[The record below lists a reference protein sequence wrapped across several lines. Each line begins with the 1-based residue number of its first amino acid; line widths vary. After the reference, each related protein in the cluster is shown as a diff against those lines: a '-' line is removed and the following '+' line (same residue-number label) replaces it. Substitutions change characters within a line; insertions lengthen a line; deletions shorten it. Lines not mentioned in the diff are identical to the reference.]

1 MKRLVLLFLVCIF
14 IPTFLETSYKQNT
27 EVIQVSGFFN
37 GLQTVYFKADNG
49 YIYSITSA
57 ECWKVDDKAILTISD
72 NRTAYRIDDD
82 IVKKA
87 DRQ

>member
-1 MKRLVLLFLVCIF
+1 MKRLVLLLLVCIL

-27 EVIQVSGFFN
+27 EVIQVTDFFN

-49 YIYSITSA
+49 YIYSIKSTES
-57 ECWKVDDKAILTISD
+57 WNVSDKAILTISD

-82 IVKKA
+82 IVKRAEK
-87 DRQ
+87 Q

>member
-1 MKRLVLLFLVCIF
+1 MKRLVFLLLVCIF
-14 IPTFLETSYKQNT
+14 IPTFLETNYKQNT
-27 EVIQVSGFFN
+27 EVIQVTDFFN

-57 ECWKVDDKAILTISD
+57 ECWNVDDKAILTISD

-82 IVKKA
+82 IVKRA
-87 DRQ
+87 ERQ

>member
-1 MKRLVLLFLVCIF
+1 MKRLVLLLLVCIF

-27 EVIQVSGFFN
+27 EVIQVTDFFN

-49 YIYSITSA
+49 YIYSIKSTES
-57 ECWKVDDKAILTISD
+57 WNVSDKAILTISD

-82 IVKKA
+82 IVKRAEK
-87 DRQ
+87 Q

>member
-1 MKRLVLLFLVCIF
+1 MKRLVLLLLVCIL

-27 EVIQVSGFFN
+27 EVIQVTDFFN

-49 YIYSITSA
+49 YIYSIKSTES
-57 ECWKVDDKAILTISD
+57 WNVSDKAILTISD

-82 IVKKA
+82 IVKRA
-87 DRQ
+87 ERQ

>member
-1 MKRLVLLFLVCIF
+1 MKRLVLLLLVSIF

-27 EVIQVSGFFN
+27 EVIQVTDFFN

-57 ECWKVDDKAILTISD
+57 ECWNVDDKAILTISD

-82 IVKKA
+82 IVKRAEK
-87 DRQ
+87 Q

>member
-27 EVIQVSGFFN
+27 EVIQVTDFFN

-49 YIYSITSA
+49 YIYSIKSTES
-57 ECWKVDDKAILTISD
+57 WNVSDKAILTISD

-82 IVKKA
+82 IVKRAEK
-87 DRQ
+87 Q

>member
-14 IPTFLETSYKQNT
+14 IPTFLETSYRQNT
-27 EVIQVSGFFN
+27 EVIQVTDFFN

-57 ECWKVDDKAILTISD
+57 ECWNVDDKAILTISD

-82 IVKKA
+82 IVKRA
-87 DRQ
+87 ERQ

>member
-49 YIYSITSA
+49 YIYSIKSA
-57 ECWKVDDKAILTISD
+57 ECWNVDDKALLTISD
-72 NRTAYRIDDD
+72 NSTAYRIDDD
-82 IVKKA
+82 IVKRAEK
-87 DRQ
+87 Q

>member
-27 EVIQVSGFFN
+27 EVIQVTDFFN

-49 YIYSITSA
+49 YIYSIKSA
-57 ECWKVDDKAILTISD
+57 ESWNISD

-82 IVKKA
+82 IVKRAEK
-87 DRQ
+87 Q

>member
-1 MKRLVLLFLVCIF
+1 MKRLVFLLLVCIF

-27 EVIQVSGFFN
+27 EVIQVTDFFN

-49 YIYSITSA
+49 YIYSIKSA
-57 ECWKVDDKAILTISD
+57 ECWNVDDKAILTISD

-82 IVKKA
+82 IVKRA
-87 DRQ
+87 ERQ

>member
-1 MKRLVLLFLVCIF
+1 MKRLVLLLLVCIL

-27 EVIQVSGFFN
+27 KVIQVTDFFN

-49 YIYSITSA
+49 YIYFIKSA
-57 ECWKVDDKAILTISD
+57 ECWNVSDKAILTISD

-82 IVKKA
+82 IVKRA
-87 DRQ
+87 ERQ

>member
-1 MKRLVLLFLVCIF
+1 MKRFVLLFLVCIF

-27 EVIQVSGFFN
+27 EVIQVTDFFN

-49 YIYSITSA
+49 YIYSKKSA
-57 ECWKVDDKAILTISD
+57 ESWNISDKAILTISD

-82 IVKKA
+82 IVKRA
-87 DRQ
+87 DKQ

>member
-1 MKRLVLLFLVCIF
+1 MKRLILLFLVCIF

-49 YIYSITSA
+49 YIYSMTSA
-57 ECWKVDDKAILTISD
+57 ECWNIGDKAILTISD

-82 IVKKA
+82 IVKRVEK
-87 DRQ
+87 Q

>member
-27 EVIQVSGFFN
+27 EVMQISGFFN

-57 ECWKVDDKAILTISD
+57 ECWNVGDKAILTISD

-82 IVKKA
+82 IVKRVEK
-87 DRQ
+87 Q

>member
-49 YIYSITSA
+49 YIYSIKSA
-57 ECWKVDDKAILTISD
+57 ECWNVGNKALLTISD

-82 IVKKA
+82 IVKRA
-87 DRQ
+87 ERQ

>member
-1 MKRLVLLFLVCIF
+1 MKRLVLLLLVCIF

-27 EVIQVSGFFN
+27 DVIQVTDFFN

-49 YIYSITSA
+49 YIYSIKSTES
-57 ECWKVDDKAILTISD
+57 WNVSDKAILTISD

-82 IVKKA
+82 IVKRA

>member
-27 EVIQVSGFFN
+27 EVIQVTDFFN

-57 ECWKVDDKAILTISD
+57 ECWNVDDKAILTISD
-72 NRTAYRIDDD
+72 NSTAYRIDDD
-82 IVKKA
+82 IVKRAEK
-87 DRQ
+87 Q

>member
-49 YIYSITSA
+49 YIYSMTSA
-57 ECWKVDDKAILTISD
+57 ECWNIGDKAILTISD

-82 IVKKA
+82 IVKRVEK
-87 DRQ
+87 Q

>member
-1 MKRLVLLFLVCIF
+1 MKRLVLLFLVCIS

-27 EVIQVSGFFN
+27 EVIQVTDFFN

-49 YIYSITSA
+49 YIYSIKSA
-57 ECWKVDDKAILTISD
+57 ECWNVSDKAILTISD

-82 IVKKA
+82 IVKRAEK
-87 DRQ
+87 Q

>member
-57 ECWKVDDKAILTISD
+57 ECWNVGDKAILTISD
-72 NRTAYRIDDD
+72 NSTAYRIDDD
-82 IVKKA
+82 IVKRA
-87 DRQ
+87 ERQ

>member
-27 EVIQVSGFFN
+27 EVIQVTDFFN

-57 ECWKVDDKAILTISD
+57 ERWSVDDKAILTISD

-82 IVKKA
+82 IVKRVEK
-87 DRQ
+87 Q

>member
-1 MKRLVLLFLVCIF
+1 MKRLVLLFLVCIL

-27 EVIQVSGFFN
+27 EVIQVTNFFN

-57 ECWKVDDKAILTISD
+57 ECWNVDDKAILTISD
-72 NRTAYRIDDD
+72 NSTAYRIDDD
-82 IVKKA
+82 IVKRVEK
-87 DRQ
+87 Q

>member
-14 IPTFLETSYKQNT
+14 IPTFFETNYKQNT
-27 EVIQVSGFFN
+27 EVIQVTDFFN

-49 YIYSITSA
+49 YIYSIKSA
-57 ECWKVDDKAILTISD
+57 ECWNVDYRAILTISD

-82 IVKKA
+82 IVKRAEK
-87 DRQ
+87 Q

>member
-1 MKRLVLLFLVCIF
+1 MQI
-14 IPTFLETSYKQNT
+14 
-27 EVIQVSGFFN
+27 SGSFN

-57 ECWKVDDKAILTISD
+57 ECWNVGDKAILTISD

-82 IVKKA
+82 IVKRAEK
-87 DRQ
+87 Q

>member
-27 EVIQVSGFFN
+27 KVIQVTDFFN

-57 ECWKVDDKAILTISD
+57 ECWNVSDKAILTISD

-82 IVKKA
+82 IVKRA
-87 DRQ
+87 ERQ

>member
-14 IPTFLETSYKQNT
+14 IPTFLETNYKQNT
-27 EVIQVSGFFN
+27 KVIQVTDFFN

-57 ECWKVDDKAILTISD
+57 ECWNVDDKAILTISD
-72 NRTAYRIDDD
+72 NSTAYRIDDD
-82 IVKKA
+82 IVKRA
-87 DRQ
+87 ERQ